1 MKSEKQRLLIAAVY
15 YGSYHQDVIV
25 IYSLN
30 KHLLIVLGIIL
41 SAVDMRIKGKRR
53 RTMKRRKRERGRE
66 EARPVTQRPG

>member
-15 YGSYHQDVIV
+15 YGSYHQDVIF

-30 KHLLIVLGIIL
+30 KHLFIVLGIIL

-53 RTMKRRKRERGRE
+53 RTMRRRKRER
-66 EARPVTQRPG
+66 